1 MTDSTPPTSNDFDK
15 PNYPRVFDARPAMP
29 AQPVTDDGEAGARN
43 ASAVPES
50 SEPVHGSA
58 PHGQF
63 PTPHAYAAI
72 PLTDPTAVAFPELPL
87 TRRQAAVDVAVALV
101 ALLFLFSPVGSIVF
115 GVLIALF
122 PALENLFDGLLIG
135 GVTVCTVALVLIIR
149 RHWPRTI
156 GLGGLRGL
164 HVLWALAAI
173 PACYISLFSI
183 GLIGMVV
190 HLAVGTDM
198 NEMMAER
205 QAFMELL
212 PERNLFGFLLI
223 GVFTGF
229 HEELLFRGFLLSRFT
244 AIAKNRWVA
253 MLICAAIFGLLHY
266 FGQGWLG
273 VFQTAGIGAV
283 LGAVTIV
290 SRSLWP
296 AVIAHAAFN
305 SIQLAMFPFL
315 EKLMEQYMPPVG
327 EPGTTTAPAMML
339 FAWL

>member
-1 MTDSTPPTSNDFDK
+1 MNDSTPPTSNDFGK

-29 AQPVTDDGEAGARN
+29 ARPVTDDGAAD
-43 ASAVPES
+43 ASSGSES
-50 SEPVHGSA
+50 SDTLPGQA
-58 PHGQF
+58 PHSQF

-72 PLTDPTAVAFPELPL
+72 PLTDPTVVAFPELSL
-87 TRRQAAVDVAVALV
+87 TRRQAAVDVAVAVL
-101 ALLFLFSPVGSIVF
+101 ALLFLFSPVGGIVF
-115 GVLIALF
+115 GILIALF

-164 HVLWALAAI
+164 HLLWAMAAI

-205 QAFMELL
+205 QAFMDLL
-212 PERNLFGFLLI
+212 PERNLLGFFLI

-244 AIAKNRWVA
+244 AIAKNRWIA

-327 EPGTTTAPAMML
+327 EAGTTTAPAMML

>member
-1 MTDSTPPTSNDFDK
+1 MNYSTPPTSNDFDK
-15 PNYPRVFDARPAMP
+15 PNYPRVFDARPAVP
-29 AQPVTDDGEAGARN
+29 ARPVTDDGAANAPSGAEPTGT
-43 ASAVPES
+43 VPGPPPLS
-50 SEPVHGSA
+50 MP
-58 PHGQF
+58 PN
-63 PTPHAYAAI
+63 THAYAAI
-72 PLTDPTAVAFPELPL
+72 PLTDPTVVEFPELPL
-87 TRRQAAVDVAVALV
+87 TRRQAAVDVAVAVL
-101 ALLFLFSPVGSIVF
+101 ALLFLFSPVGGIVF
-115 GVLIALF
+115 GILIALF

-156 GLGGLRGL
+156 GLGGLRGMHL
-164 HVLWALAAI
+164 LWALAAI

-205 QAFMELL
+205 QAFMDLL
-212 PERNLFGFLLI
+212 PERNLLGFFLI

-327 EPGTTTAPAMML
+327 EEGTTTAPAMML